1 MKDSLTQPRAGSAP
15 GPVLVSGGAGFIGS
29 HLVDGLLALGHHVTV
44 VDNLS
49 TGRRINLSAAKA
61 LHGDRLRFIEAELSK
76 ALDSFGPGEQF
87 AAFYHLAAAVGVKR
101 VMDDPISAIDTNV
114 HETSAAL
121 RFSHARNIPTLIASS
136 SEVYGK
142 PSNELFKEDDDVIYG
157 ATTMT
162 RWSYAC
168 SKAIDEFLALAYHR
182 QHNLPTFVVRF
193 FNTVGPRQVGEFG
206 MVIPRFV
213 ASALKGEDLIVHGD
227 GQQSRCFGDVRDIA
241 GALPRIV
248 ASHVTVGKVFNL
260 GTDKSITIRELAD
273 LVIAVTGSSSKVRSI
288 PYTEAF
294 TSPGFE
300 DLKKRRPD
308 LSRIKAAIGF
318 EPKFTLA
325 QTIADVA
332 AWMTGEKTSENGKTL
347 AR

>member
-1 MKDSLTQPRAGSAP
+1 MNDSRSQTRLAQTP
-15 GPVLVSGGAGFIGS
+15 GPILVSGGAGFIGS
-29 HLVDGLLALGHHVTV
+29 HLVDRLLSLGHHVTV

-49 TGRRINLSAAKA
+49 TGRRLNLAAA
-61 LHGDRLRFIEAELSK
+61 QASHGNMLRFIEAQLSR
-76 ALDSFGPGEQF
+76 ALDSFGPGEKF
-87 AAFYHLAAAVGVKR
+87 DAFYHLAAAVGVKR

-142 PSNELFKEDDDVIYG
+142 PSNDLFKEDDDVIYG
-157 ATTMT
+157 ATTIT

-193 FNTVGPRQVGEFG
+193 FNTVGPRQVGEYG

-213 ASALKGEDLIVHGD
+213 ASAIKGEDLIVHGD

-241 GALPRIV
+241 GALPQIMGSPHTMGR
-248 ASHVTVGKVFNL
+248 VFNL

-273 LVIAVTGSSSKVRSI
+273 LVITVTGSSSKVRSI
-288 PYTEAF
+288 PYSEAF

-318 EPKFTLA
+318 EPKFTL
-325 QTIADVA
+325 QKTIADVA
-332 AWMTGEKTSENGKTL
+332 AWMTSEKTL
-347 AR
+347 VR

>member
-1 MKDSLTQPRAGSAP
+1 MNDPQSQSRTVSLP

-29 HLVDGLLALGHHVTV
+29 HLVDGLLALGHQVTV

-49 TGRRINLSAAKA
+49 TGRRSNLAAAQA
-61 LHGDRLRFIEAELSK
+61 LNGERLRFIQAELSA
-76 ALDSFGPGEQF
+76 ALDAFGPGEQF
-87 AAFYHLAAAVGVKR
+87 SAFYHLAAAVGVKR

-121 RFSHARNIPTLIASS
+121 RFSHSRGIPTLIASS

-157 ATTMT
+157 ATTIT

-193 FNTVGPRQVGEFG
+193 FNTVGPRQVGDYG

-227 GQQSRCFGDVRDIA
+227 GNQSRCFGDVRDIA
-241 GALPRIV
+241 GALPRIM
-248 ASHVTVGKVFNL
+248 ASSLTAGKVFNL
-260 GTDKSITIRELAD
+260 GTDRSITIRELAD
-273 LVIAVTGSSSKVRSI
+273 LVITVTRSSSKVRSI
-288 PYTEAF
+288 PYSEAF
-294 TSPGFE
+294 TVQGFE
-300 DLKKRRPD
+300 DLKKRKPD

-318 EPKFTLA
+318 EPKFTLRE
-325 QTIADVA
+325 TIADVA
-332 AWMTGEKTSENGKTL
+332 AWMAAESGKTSE
-347 AR
+347 R

>member
-1 MKDSLTQPRAGSAP
+1 M
-15 GPVLVSGGAGFIGS
+15 SGGAGFIGS
-29 HLVDGLLALGHHVTV
+29 HLVECLLGLGHNVTV

-49 TGRRINLSAAKA
+49 TGRLSNLASAQAE
-61 LHGDRLRFIEAELSK
+61 HGGRLRFIEAELSR
-76 ALDSFGPGEQF
+76 ALDSFGPGEKF
-87 AAFYHLAAAVGVKR
+87 AGFYHLAAAVGVKR

-142 PSNELFKEDDDVIYG
+142 PANELFKEDDDVVYG

-182 QHNLPTFVVRF
+182 QHNLPTFIVRF
-193 FNTVGPRQVGEFG
+193 FNTVGPRQVGDYG

-213 ASALKGEDLIVHGD
+213 ASALKGDDMVIHGD

-241 GALPRIV
+241 SALPQIMNSPR
-248 ASHVTVGKVFNL
+248 TVGRVFNL
-260 GTDKSITIRELAD
+260 GTDKSITIKELAD
-273 LVIAVTGSSSKVRSI
+273 LVIAVTKSSSKVRHI
-288 PYTEAF
+288 PYTDAF
-294 TSPGFE
+294 PTPGFE

-308 LSRIKAAIGF
+308 LTRITDAIGF
-318 EPKFTLA
+318 RPKFTLE
-325 QTIADVA
+325 QTISDVA
-332 AWMTGEKTSENGKTL
+332 HWMLSESGKPVL
-347 AR
+347 K